1 MDENE
6 LLELSGTV
14 ESVIYINEENGY
26 TVLRLAES
34 GGETV
39 TVVGCFPYA
48 AAGESMIISGTWV
61 THNVH
66 GRQFKAEFAQRLLP
80 TSAQEIYR
88 FLAGGSVKGV
98 GPATASL
105 IVNKFGDRSL
115 DVLMN
120 SWEELATIKGISANK
135 AQQISKCFRKQSGV
149 RMLMEFV
156 CSFGLRPVLALRM
169 YKYYGDDALNLL
181 KENPYVIVND
191 FVGGTFAEA
200 DTMALELGIEG
211 NSKNRI
217 GAAALF
223 ELVHNT
229 GNGHCFI
236 PREKLAMV
244 TAQLI
249 DVEPQEV
256 ENCIDELISGGQL
269 RFEVIAGCNACYLPE
284 LYDAETEVCRDEQTQ
299 VQRQLRYPP
308 PD

>member
-120 SWEELATIKGISANK
+120 SWEELASIKGISANK

-156 CSFGLRPVLALRM
+156 CSVGLRPVLALRM
-169 YKYYGDDALNLL
+169 
-181 KENPYVIVND
+181 
-191 FVGGTFAEA
+191 
-200 DTMALELGIEG
+200 
-211 NSKNRI
+211 
-217 GAAALF
+217 
-223 ELVHNT
+223 
-229 GNGHCFI
+229 
-236 PREKLAMV
+236 
-244 TAQLI
+244 
-249 DVEPQEV
+249 
-256 ENCIDELISGGQL
+256 
-269 RFEVIAGCNACYLPE
+269 
-284 LYDAETEVCRDEQTQ
+284 
-299 VQRQLRYPP
+299 
-308 PD
+308 